1 MSTESRLN
9 PLEQFLRL
17 FTEIRP
23 GEGLTA
29 VLMALNVF
37 LILTAYY
44 ILKPVREALILGEY
58 SPEVKSYLSAAMV
71 LVLVLVLKGYSAL
84 TDRFPRRR
92 LINIVT
98 AIFAACLV
106 VFYALAQLQVPLGMV
121 FFVWIGIFNVMIVAQ
136 FWSFANDIY
145 TEDEGKRLF
154 PIVGFGASLG
164 AVLGAGIAAQL
175 MAPLGVYELMLVGAV
190 VLVLEVQITNHIDTK
205 ERQRTEAHLPEQLST
220 ATMTASS
227 AFRVEDIQK
236 ALEEYER
243 QERDGGQEEGAGTTA
258 EVRMDDGALDEGAG
272 RVADDSGPELGGQ
285 GAFSL
290 VFRVR
295 YLLMLG
301 VLMLLANWV
310 NSTGEYILSRVV
322 TDAANEAVAAGQA
335 GGLTVEEYIGQFYSQ
350 FFAVVN
356 IAGVLIQLFLVSR
369 IVKYLGVPIAI
380 MILPF
385 TALGAY
391 TVLAFYPVLTYVRW
405 AKTAENSTDYSLNNT
420 VRNMLF
426 LPCTREQKYKGKQ
439 VIDSFFVRSGD
450 VLSGLVVFVGSGVMV
465 WGASGFAKFNIVLV
479 LIWLGVAFVIGRE
492 YKRLIATGESP
503 R

>member
-1 MSTESRLN
+1 MSAKSRLG
-9 PLEQFLRL
+9 PLEQLLRL

-29 VLMALNVF
+29 ILMALNIF

-58 SPEVKSYLSAAMV
+58 SPEMKSYMSAAMV
-71 LVLVLVLKGYSAL
+71 LVLIFVLKAYSAL
-84 TDRFPRRR
+84 TDRFPRRW

-98 AIFAACLV
+98 GFFAGCLV
-106 VFYALAQLQVPLGMV
+106 LFYALAQLQVPLGMV

-154 PIVGFGASLG
+154 PIVGFGASVG
-164 AVLGAGIAAQL
+164 AVLGAWIADRL
-175 MAPLGVYELMLVGAV
+175 IAPLGVYQLMLIGAV
-190 VLVLEVQITNHIDTK
+190 VLVLELQITNFIDTK
-205 ERQRTEAHLPEQLST
+205 ERLRTEAHLPEEMSSAAL
-220 ATMTASS
+220 TASS

-236 ALEEYER
+236 ALEEYDRKKLEGELGGSGGPPAEGR
-243 QERDGGQEEGAGTTA
+243 SGDGVDGGGKA
-258 EVRMDDGALDEGAG
+258 
-272 RVADDSGPELGGQ
+272 PESKGSEPHGGGQ

-290 VFRVR
+290 VFRIR
-295 YLLMLG
+295 YLLLIG

-310 NSTGEYILSRVV
+310 NTTGEYILSSIVS
-322 TDAANEAVAAGQA
+322 DAAHDAVAAGQA
-335 GGLTVEEYIGQFYSQ
+335 GGLTVEEYIGQFYSR
-350 FFAVVN
+350 FFFVVN

-369 IVKYLGVPIAI
+369 IVKYLGVPVAI
-380 MILPF
+380 LILPF

-391 TVLAFYPVLTYVRW
+391 TVLAFYPVLNYVRW

-439 VIDSFFVRSGD
+439 VIDSFFVRAGD
-450 VLSGLVVFVGSGVMV
+450 VFSAVMVFVGTSFLV
-465 WGASGFAKFNIVLV
+465 WGASGFAKFNILLV
-479 LIWLGVAFVIGRE
+479 IIWLGVAFTIGRE
-492 YKRLIATGESP
+492 YKRLAATGESP

>member
-1 MSTESRLN
+1 MSAKSRLN
-9 PLEQFLRL
+9 SLEQFLRL

-23 GEGLTA
+23 GEGLIA
-29 VLMALNVF
+29 LLMALNIF

-58 SPEVKSYLSAAMV
+58 SPEMKSYMSAAMV
-71 LVLVLVLKGYSAL
+71 LVLVFVLKAYSAL

-98 AIFAACLV
+98 GFFAGCLV
-106 VFYALAQLQVPLGMV
+106 LFYALAQLQVPLGMV

-154 PIVGFGASLG
+154 PIVGFGASVG
-164 AVLGAGIAAQL
+164 AVLGAGIAARL
-175 MAPLGVYELMLVGAV
+175 IAPLGVYQLMLIGAA
-190 VLVLEVQITNHIDTK
+190 VLVLELQITNFIDTK
-205 ERQRTEAHLPEQLST
+205 ERLRTEAHLPEEMSS
-220 ATMTASS
+220 ATLTASS
-227 AFRVEDIQK
+227 AFRMEDIQK
-236 ALEEYER
+236 ALEEYDRKKKEGELGGGVGMSAEG
-243 QERDGGQEEGAGTTA
+243 QPDGGA
-258 EVRMDDGALDEGAG
+258 EDVGEVLTSE
-272 RVADDSGPELGGQ
+272 DSGPHAGGQ

-295 YLLMLG
+295 YLLLIG
-301 VLMLLANWV
+301 VLMMLANWV
-310 NSTGEYILSRVV
+310 NTTGEYILSSIVS
-322 TDAANEAVAAGQA
+322 DAAQDAVAAGQA

-369 IVKYLGVPIAI
+369 IVKYLGVPVAI
-380 MILPF
+380 LILPF

-439 VIDSFFVRSGD
+439 VIDSFFVRAGD
-450 VLSGLVVFVGSGVMV
+450 VLSALLVFLGTSFLV
-465 WGASGFAKFNIVLV
+465 WSASGFAKFNIVLV
-479 LIWLGVAFVIGRE
+479 IIWMAVAFIIGRE
-492 YKRLIATGESP
+492 YKRLVATGESP

>member
-1 MSTESRLN
+1 MSAESRLN

-44 ILKPVREALILGEY
+44 ILKPVREALILGET
-58 SPEVKSYLSAAMV
+58 SPEMKSYMSAAMV
-71 LVLVLVLKGYSAL
+71 LVLVFFLKAYSAL
-84 TDRFPRRR
+84 TDRFPRRQ

-98 AIFAACLV
+98 VFFAGCLV
-106 VFYALAQLQVPLGMV
+106 VFYGLAQLGVPLGMV
-121 FFVWIGIFNVMIVAQ
+121 FFVWIGIFASMIVAQ
-136 FWSFANDIY
+136 FWAFANDVY

-154 PIVGFGASLG
+154 PLVGFGASAG
-164 AVLGAGIAAQL
+164 AVLGSAIAAL
-175 MAPLGVYELMLVGAV
+175 LIAPLGIYQIMLVAAV
-190 VLVLEVQITNHIDTK
+190 LLVIGLLITNFVDK
-205 ERQRTEAHLPEQLST
+205 QERQRTEAHLPAEMSSAAL
-220 ATMTASS
+220 TAST

-236 ALEEYER
+236 ALEEYDRKER
-243 QERDGGQEEGAGTTA
+243 EGDLGDTGGTAAERSGDGGNT
-258 EVRMDDGALDEGAG
+258 
-272 RVADDSGPELGGQ
+272 DSGSESEAR

-290 VFRVR
+290 VFRIR
-295 YLLMLG
+295 YLLLIG

-310 NSTGEYILSRVV
+310 NTTGEYILGGVV

-335 GGLTVEEYIGQFYSQ
+335 GGLNVEEYIGQFYSR

-356 IAGVLIQLFLVSR
+356 AAALLIQLFLVSR
-369 IVKYLGVPIAI
+369 IVRYLGVPIAI

-426 LPCTREQKYKGKQ
+426 LPCTREQKYKAKQ

-450 VLSGLVVFVGSGVMV
+450 VFSAVMVFVGTSFLV
-465 WGASGFAKFNIVLV
+465 WGASGFAKFNILLV

-492 YKRLIATGESP
+492 YKRLVASGESP

>member
-1 MSTESRLN
+1 MSAESRLN

-29 VLMALNVF
+29 ILMALNIF
-37 LILTAYY
+37 LILTSYY
-44 ILKPVREALILGEY
+44 ILKPVREALILGET
-58 SPEVKSYLSAAMV
+58 SPEMKSYMSAAMV
-71 LVLVLVLKGYSAL
+71 LVLVFFLKAYSAL

-98 AIFAACLV
+98 VFFAGCLV
-106 VFYALAQLQVPLGMV
+106 VFYGLAQLGVPLGMV
-121 FFVWIGIFNVMIVAQ
+121 FFVWIGIFASMIVAQ
-136 FWSFANDIY
+136 FWAFANDVY

-154 PIVGFGASLG
+154 PLVGFGASLG
-164 AVLGAGIAAQL
+164 AVLGSVIANRLIAPMGIYQIMLVAAGI
-175 MAPLGVYELMLVGAV
+175 LVSGLLISNFV
-190 VLVLEVQITNHIDTK
+190 DKQ
-205 ERQRTEAHLPEQLST
+205 ERQRTEAHLPVEMSS
-220 ATMTASS
+220 ATLTASS

-236 ALEEYER
+236 ALEEYDRKER
-243 QERDGGQEEGAGTTA
+243 EGDLGDTGGATTEGSGDGGDT
-258 EVRMDDGALDEGAG
+258 
-272 RVADDSGPELGGQ
+272 DSGAEGGAQ

-290 VFRVR
+290 VFRIR
-295 YLLMLG
+295 YLLLIG

-310 NSTGEYILSRVV
+310 NTTGEYILSTVV
-322 TDAANEAVAAGQA
+322 TDAANDAVAMGQA
-335 GGLTVEEYIGQFYSQ
+335 GGLDVEEYIGQFYSR

-356 IAGVLIQLFLVSR
+356 VAALLIQLFLVSR
-369 IVKYLGVPIAI
+369 IVKYLGVPVAI
-380 MILPF
+380 LILPF

-450 VLSGLVVFVGSGVMV
+450 VLSAVMVFVGTSFLV
-465 WGASGFAKFNIVLV
+465 WGASGFAKFNLLLV
-479 LIWLGVAFVIGRE
+479 IIWLGVAFVIGRE
-492 YKRLIATGESP
+492 YKRLVATGEAP

>member
-1 MSTESRLN
+1 MSAKSRLS
-9 PLEQFLRL
+9 PLEQLLRL

-29 VLMALNVF
+29 ILMALNIF

-44 ILKPVREALILGEY
+44 ILKPVREALILSEY
-58 SPEVKSYLSAAMV
+58 SPEMKSYMSAAMV
-71 LVLVLVLKGYSAL
+71 LVLIFVLKAYSAL
-84 TDRFPRRR
+84 TDRFPRRQ

-98 AIFAACLV
+98 GFFAGCLV
-106 VFYALAQLQVPLGMV
+106 VFYGLAQLGVPLGMV
-121 FFVWIGIFNVMIVAQ
+121 FFVWIGIFASMIVAQ
-136 FWSFANDIY
+136 FWALANDVY

-154 PIVGFGASLG
+154 PLVGFGASAG
-164 AVLGAGIAAQL
+164 AVLGSAIAAL
-175 MAPLGVYELMLVGAV
+175 LIAPLGIYQIMLVAAV
-190 VLVLEVQITNHIDTK
+190 LLVIGLQITNFIDKK
-205 ERQRTEAHLPEQLST
+205 ERLRTEAHLPDEMST
-220 ATMTASS
+220 ASLTASS

-236 ALEEYER
+236 ALEEHDRKKREGELGESGMMPAEER
-243 QERDGGQEEGAGTTA
+243 MADGDP
-258 EVRMDDGALDEGAG
+258 DDGTGWASE
-272 RVADDSGPELGGQ
+272 DSQPDSGGQ

-290 VFRVR
+290 VFKVR
-295 YLLMLG
+295 YLLMIG

-310 NSTGEYILSRVV
+310 NTTGEYILSSVV
-322 TDAANEAVAAGQA
+322 SDAANEAVVAGQA
-335 GGLTVEEYIGQFYSQ
+335 GGLTVEQYIGQFYSR

-356 IAGVLIQLFLVSR
+356 IAAVLIQLFLVSR

-450 VLSGLVVFVGSGVMV
+450 VLSAVMVFVGTSFLV
-465 WGASGFAKFNIVLV
+465 WGATGFAKLNILLV
-479 LIWLGVAFVIGRE
+479 FIWLVVAFVIGRE
-492 YKRLIATGESP
+492 YKRLVATGESP